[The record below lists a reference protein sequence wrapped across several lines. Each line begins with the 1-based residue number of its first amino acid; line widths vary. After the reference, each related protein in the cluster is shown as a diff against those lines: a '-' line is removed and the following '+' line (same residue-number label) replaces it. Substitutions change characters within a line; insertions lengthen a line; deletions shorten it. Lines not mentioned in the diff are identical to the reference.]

1 MKNTNL
7 NPISQL
13 QRELSSIDVQK
24 LLMESAKNAVL
35 ETAIELMK
43 QDMARLCGAPFARKS
58 GDGLCH
64 RGGSE
69 MTSLMVDG
77 AKQPVSRP
85 RARRNGQEVELPSLA
100 KMRDQE
106 LLDQQMLARI
116 VRGVSTR
123 NYEGVI
129 NGFADK
135 TGIAKSSVSR
145 AFKRAS
151 KKDLDAINN
160 ADLSEYRFVALLV
173 DGTGVGATTQVVAV
187 GVTDDSRKIPLGLR
201 EGDTENASVV
211 KDLLTSIIARNFT
224 LAASR
229 LLVVID
235 GGKALRAAVKALW
248 GDAALIQRCW
258 LHKLRNIKDYIPDVN
273 HGQLWKRMKKMMG
286 LTDQKAAEREFQL
299 LADWL
304 QTINPD
310 AVKSLNEAGSELF
323 TVHALGLTGRFRNSL
338 SSTNIIESL
347 IGVAKGKMKN
357 VRNWNYH
364 PKTGAKVARD
374 KAQRWMAMAIQAHR
388 PKMNRIHGGKDQ
400 MDILINKLNVLDQIK
415 VSA

>member
-1 MKNTNL
+1 MKNSNL

-13 QRELSSIDVQK
+13 QHELSSIDVQK
-24 LLMESAKNAVL
+24 LLMDRAKNAVL
-35 ETAIELMK
+35 LTAIELME
-43 QDMARLCGAPFARKS
+43 QDMERLCGAPFTRKS
-58 GDGLCH
+58 GGELCH
-64 RGGSE
+64 RGGSD

-77 AKQPVSRP
+77 AKLPVGRP
-85 RARRNGQEVELPSLA
+85 RARKDGREVELPSLK
-100 KMRDQE
+100 KMRDQD
-106 LLDQQMLARI
+106 LLDSQMLTRI

-129 NGFADK
+129 NGFAEK

-151 KKDLDAINN
+151 KKDLDQINN

-173 DGTGVGATTQVVAV
+173 DGTGVGETTQVVAV
-187 GVTDDSRKIPLGLR
+187 GVTDDSRKIPLGIR
-201 EGDTENASVV
+201 EGDTENATVV

-248 GDAALIQRCW
+248 GDAVLIQRCW
-258 LHKLRNIKDYIPDVN
+258 IHKLRNIKDYIPEVN

-286 LTDQKAAEREFQL
+286 LTDQKSAEREFEL

-310 AVKSLNEAGSELF
+310 AVKSLNEAGAELF

-347 IGVAKGKMKN
+347 IGVAKAKMKN

-364 PKTGAKVARD
+364 PKTGPKVPRD
-374 KAQRWMAMAIQAHR
+374 KAQRWVAMAIQAHR
-388 PKMNRIHGGKDQ
+388 PKMNRIHGGKEH
-400 MDILINKLNVLDQIK
+400 METLVNNLNVLDHAK
-415 VSA
+415 ASA